1 MRSIRQMDRQ
11 WLIGENS
18 PLDQLNTL
26 PCRIEEAKRQLSN
39 L

>member
-1 MRSIRQMDRQ
+1 MDRQ
-11 WLIGENS
+11 WLIGENL

-26 PCRIEEAKRQLSN
+26 PGKIAEAKRHLSN